1 MAEALGH
8 GGGVGHGVG
17 AAAPARAA
25 SEVVAALLWF
35 SRSDA
40 TPHEGFWM
48 TRFEGKGVLVTGAA
62 SGIGKATVARL
73 HSEGAIVV
81 GIDLGADAPDS
92 LAGER
97 FTYQATD
104 VLDAGAVGAAVAA
117 VVAAAGRLDGVVHA
131 AGVAG
136 GGPVHLLPD
145 EEWDRVV
152 GVNLK
157 GTFVVSRAA
166 LAQMVQQ
173 ERVAGERGAI
183 VNLAS
188 IEGIEGT
195 AGGSAYN
202 ASKGGVVL
210 LTKNTAIDY
219 GPSGI
224 RANVICPGFIETPMF
239 DSVMGMPGFEGPR
252 EALRHEH
259 KLRRF
264 GRADEIASVAAFLLS
279 ADASF
284 VSGQAIA
291 VDGGYTAGRDH
302 GVTELMGLGEQ

>member
-1 MAEALGH
+1 M
-8 GGGVGHGVG
+8 
-17 AAAPARAA
+17 
-25 SEVVAALLWF
+25 S
-35 SRSDA
+35 
-40 TPHEGFWM
+40 
-48 TRFEGKGVLVTGAA
+48 RFEGKGVLVTGAA
-62 SGIGKATVARL
+62 SGIGKAAVARL
-73 HSEGAIVV
+73 LGEGASVV
-81 GIDLGADAPDS
+81 GVDLVPDAPDG
-92 LAGER
+92 LAGDR
-97 FTYQATD
+97 FIYRAAD
-104 VLDAGAVGAAVAA
+104 VLDADAVGAAVAA
-117 VVAAAGRLDGVVHA
+117 VVTAAGRLDGVVHA

-136 GGPVHLLPD
+136 GGPVHVLPD
-145 EEWDRVV
+145 DEWDRVV
-152 GVNLK
+152 GINLK

-173 ERVAGERGAI
+173 ERVDGERGAI

-224 RANVICPGFIETPMF
+224 RVNVICPGFIETPML

-252 EALRHEH
+252 EGLRHEH

-264 GRADEIASVAAFLLS
+264 GRPEEVASVAAFLLS

>member
-1 MAEALGH
+1 MG
-8 GGGVGHGVG
+8 
-17 AAAPARAA
+17 
-25 SEVVAALLWF
+25 
-35 SRSDA
+35 
-40 TPHEGFWM
+40 
-48 TRFEGKGVLVTGAA
+48 RFDGKGVLVTGAA
-62 SGIGKATVARL
+62 SGIGRATVERL
-73 HSEGAIVV
+73 LDEGAHVV
-81 GIDLGADAPDS
+81 GVDLGADAS
-92 LAGER
+92 AGR
-97 FTYQATD
+97 AGRSTYQAVD
-104 VLDAGAVGAAVAA
+104 VLDAAAVGTAIAT
-117 VVAAAGRLDGVVHA
+117 VVAEAGRLDGVVHA

-136 GGPVHLLPD
+136 GGPVHLLSD
-145 EEWDRVV
+145 EEWDRVI

-157 GTFVVSRAA
+157 GTFVVTRAA
-166 LAQMVQQ
+166 LAQMVRQ
-173 ERVAGERGAI
+173 ERVDGERGA
-183 VNLAS
+183 VVTLAS
-188 IEGIEGT
+188 IEGLEGT

-210 LTKNTAIDY
+210 LTKNIAIDY

-224 RANVICPGFIETPMF
+224 RANVICPGFIQTPMF

-252 EALRHEH
+252 ESLRHEH

-279 ADASF
+279 TDASF